1 MNTLKISV
9 LKYTVLSGAL
19 KVFFLQTEQVP
30 SRAVE
35 YPSELMWLVTRR
47 EMASGL
53 ETYQKDFSIQVFN
66 IEN

>member
-19 KVFFLQTEQVP
+19 KVFFLTEQVP

>member
-9 LKYTVLSGAL
+9 LKYTVLSRAL
-19 KVFFLQTEQVP
+19 KVFFLTEQVP